1 MKYEIVKLRECPERK
16 DEAAVWFHEKWGYP
30 LEAYRESMEECLV
43 GGGPVPQWYMAVAE
57 GRIIRRFMSGMDGSF
72 SAWPWGMGRTGPAGC
87 TGGPAGRSCSD
98 LSFRFAPA
106 GAGTGAYFSCE
117 RKVPKGHSRNVV
129 P

>member
-30 LEAYRESMEECLV
+30 LEAYRESMEECLA

-72 SAWPWGMGRTGPAGC
+72 FAWPWGMGRTGPAGC
-87 TGGPAGRSCSD
+87 TGGPAGRSCFF
-98 LSFRFAPA
+98 LTVRFAPRRR
-106 GAGTGAYFSCE
+106 GDGGVLF
-117 RKVPKGHSRNVV
+117 V
-129 P
+129 